1 MARRSGSRKSTA
13 EQMVMKIYGL
23 RPNGDVASISVYQ
36 KGRSVRLSGP
46 NGPHNVHPSNV
57 GNSDGWIREARL
69 VWKLTDI
76 YHEHPVHADP
86 EESRERLAALK
97 AKGEELKRTL

>member
-1 MARRSGSRKSTA
+1 
-13 EQMVMKIYGL
+13 MKIYGL

-57 GNSDGWIREARL
+57 GNSDGWISAIALIAAFAASLPFNVATPAHPLYGLIVAGTAL
-69 VWKLTDI
+69 VTILILTI
-76 YHEHPVHADP
+76 VII
-86 EESRERLAALK
+86 
-97 AKGEELKRTL
+97 